1 MFIIVLVMDNN
12 LALDSKQY
20 DRTPHHSN
28 YHCLSPLQKEEK
40 QCLTSDKCIAIRGA
54 IMTVRKMG

>member
-1 MFIIVLVMDNN
+1 MDNN
-12 LALDSKQY
+12 PALDSKQY

-28 YHCLSPLQKEEK
+28 YHCLSPPLQKEEK